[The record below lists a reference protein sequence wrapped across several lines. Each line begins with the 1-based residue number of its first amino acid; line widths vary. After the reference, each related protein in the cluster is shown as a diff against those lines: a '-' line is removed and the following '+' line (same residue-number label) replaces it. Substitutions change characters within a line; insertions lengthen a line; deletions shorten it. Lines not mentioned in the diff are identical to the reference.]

1 MWLWSALAAAGW
13 CLVWCPIVDAATT
26 RANGRGRRR
35 SLSAG
40 PWGAIREGGPRRG
53 RPPASAPVFRAV
65 RTCNGVARPTTATVQ
80 PQVKTPARA
89 PGPAR
94 ARSPSSF
101 DETTRCM
108 LHDSGTDRGMHGFSR
123 PQAASCLDMR
133 LRFAGRFRGTTKGM
147 HARGEVSER
156 TPMRVRP
163 DARSMSSPSAHTA
176 MRARS
181 RARTQSR
188 RAPHWPSQSG
198 TLMAEDDRSL
208 AACAF
213 PPDTALNTRLW
224 TGPRPAPIHGNR
236 QIYSSARV
244 GRSLV
249 ALHRSFT
256 HQVYPALIT
265 TCPHVL

>member
-1 MWLWSALAAAGW
+1 LPGHAAA
-13 CLVWCPIVDAATT
+13 
-26 RANGRGRRR
+26 
-35 SLSAG
+35 
-40 PWGAIREGGPRRG
+40 
-53 RPPASAPVFRAV
+53 V
-65 RTCNGVARPTTATVQ
+65 R
-80 PQVKTPARA
+80 
-89 PGPAR
+89 
-94 ARSPSSF
+94 
-101 DETTRCM
+101 
-108 LHDSGTDRGMHGFSR
+108 
-123 PQAASCLDMR
+123 
-133 LRFAGRFRGTTKGM
+133 AGRFRGTTKGM

-265 TCPHVL
+265 TCTVILVILDTTNLCLNGVDQLIALFISKRT

>member
-1 MWLWSALAAAGW
+1 
-13 CLVWCPIVDAATT
+13 
-26 RANGRGRRR
+26 
-35 SLSAG
+35 
-40 PWGAIREGGPRRG
+40 
-53 RPPASAPVFRAV
+53 
-65 RTCNGVARPTTATVQ
+65 
-80 PQVKTPARA
+80 
-89 PGPAR
+89 
-94 ARSPSSF
+94 
-101 DETTRCM
+101 
-108 LHDSGTDRGMHGFSR
+108 
-123 PQAASCLDMR
+123 
-133 LRFAGRFRGTTKGM
+133 M

-265 TCPHVL
+265 TCSGGGREGLRGAWHPPTCRCLYSAPSLISSLIIQLARYIMLISTLIIHFI

>member
-133 LRFAGRFRGTTKGM
+133 LRFAPAVSVGRQKACMHGERLANGRRCASVQMLALCRRLQRTLPCARAVA
-147 HARGEVSER
+147 HARNRGGR
-156 TPMRVRP
+156 HTGRP
-163 DARSMSSPSAHTA
+163 NQAR
-176 MRARS
+176 
-181 RARTQSR
+181 
-188 RAPHWPSQSG
+188 
-198 TLMAEDDRSL
+198 
-208 AACAF
+208 
-213 PPDTALNTRLW
+213 
-224 TGPRPAPIHGNR
+224 
-236 QIYSSARV
+236 
-244 GRSLV
+244 
-249 ALHRSFT
+249 
-256 HQVYPALIT
+256 
-265 TCPHVL
+265 